1 MALRGRIPKLIENT
15 SFRRRVRLFF
25 PPGVAPGPGSRRSTK
40 KGRGQ
45 IDGCRIFKCC
55 SDTKK
60 YLNGRPS
67 NKVDDRGGGGDLQF
81 LYFPSFLSFLLVI
94 VQAAGMNF
102 VGLFGREQE
111 PVSPLR
117 PCACPHLLGLPVTCT
132 DH

>member
-1 MALRGRIPKLIENT
+1 MPDIQMLQRHKKILKWQA
-15 SFRRRVRLFF
+15 VQQ
-25 PPGVAPGPGSRRSTK
+25 SRR
-40 KGRGQ
+40 Q
-45 IDGCRIFKCC
+45 
-55 SDTKK
+55 
-60 YLNGRPS
+60 
-67 NKVDDRGGGGDLQF
+67 GGGGGELQV
-81 LYFPSFLSFLLVI
+81 LYFPSVLSFLLVI